1 VKPFRVW
8 EVDQVWLLPPSVREL
23 VPAGD
28 PAHLIRDIVRNELD
42 VGEIL
47 EAYKEERGFPAYHP
61 TMMTALLLYAY
72 TQGVYS
78 SRRMARACHH
88 RVDFMAVTA
97 MQKPDFR
104 TISDFRKRHLPAL
117 GGLFQQVLRLCARA
131 GLVKLGHV
139 ALDGTKVAAN
149 ASKHKAMSYDRMKKT
164 EKELAAT
171 VADWFAKAAAQ
182 DEAEDRE
189 HGPEKSGDEM
199 PDWVRDKQKRL
210 EKIRAAKAELEAEA
224 KQQLKAEGEAK
235 AKAKANDD
243 EPPRQP
249 PRGGKKR
256 PKKNGEPHDK
266 AQLNF
271 TDRDS
276 RIMKGPTGFVQ
287 AYNCQA
293 AVDAT
298 VQIIVAHSVSNAQN
312 DGPELVPI
320 LAQIR
325 TRLGRNP
332 EELSADSGYLSESNL
347 AALARRRIRGYI
359 PTGRIA
365 HDDNKKRRRKL
376 LGPRTLA
383 MRTKLDRAG
392 HRSRYRL
399 RKHTVEP
406 VFGQIKE
413 DRGFRRF
420 LLRGLRKVPHE
431 WALLCTAHNLAKL
444 TRKAA

>member
-1 VKPFRVW
+1 MKPFRAW

-23 VPAGD
+23 LAPDD

-42 VGEIL
+42 VGKIS

-78 SRRMARACHH
+78 SRRIARACHR

-104 TISDFRKRHLPAL
+104 TVSDFRKRHLPAL
-117 GGLFQQVLRLCARA
+117 GGLFQQVLRLCERA

-139 ALDGTKVAAN
+139 ALDGTKMSAN
-149 ASKHKAMSYDRMKKT
+149 ASKHKAMSYDRMKKK

-171 VADWFAKAAAQ
+171 VAEWFAKAQAQ
-182 DEAEDRE
+182 DDAEDRE
-189 HGPEKSGDEM
+189 HGADKSGDEM

-224 KQQLKAEGEAK
+224 KLQVKSETNK
-235 AKAKANDD
+235 KSDD
-243 EPPRQP
+243 DKGPRQP
-249 PRGGKKR
+249 PRGGAKR

-276 RIMKGPTGFVQ
+276 RIMKGPTGYMQ

-293 AVDAT
+293 AVDST
-298 VQIIVAHSVSNAQN
+298 VQIVVAHSVSNAQN
-312 DGPELVPI
+312 DAPELVPI
-320 LAQIR
+320 VAQIR
-325 TRLGRNP
+325 THLGRNP
-332 EELSADSGYLSESNL
+332 AELFGGC
-347 AALARRRIRGYI
+347 RI
-359 PTGRIA
+359 PVRIE
-365 HDDNKKRRRKL
+365 
-376 LGPRTLA
+376 PR
-383 MRTKLDRAG
+383 RAG
-392 HRSRYRL
+392 ASPHPWVHRDGPPRSRRQQE
-399 RKHTVEP
+399 RTP
-406 VFGQIKE
+406 
-413 DRGFRRF
+413 
-420 LLRGLRKVPHE
+420 
-431 WALLCTAHNLAKL
+431 
-444 TRKAA
+444 

>member
-1 VKPFRVW
+1 VDVKTFRAWDVN
-8 EVDQVWLLPPSVREL
+8 QAWLLPPSVREL
-23 VPAGD
+23 VPADD
-28 PAHLIRDIVRNELD
+28 PAHLVRELVRQELD
-42 VGEIL
+42 LTAIL
-47 EAYKEERGFPAYHP
+47 ETYDEERGFPPYHP

-78 SRRMARACHH
+78 SRRMASACHR

-104 TISDFRKRHLPAL
+104 TISDFRRRHLKAL

-139 ALDGTKVAAN
+139 AVDGTKVAAN

-171 VADWFAKAAAQ
+171 VAEWFAKADAA

-189 HGPEKSGDEM
+189 YGPDKRGDEM
-199 PDWVRDKQKRL
+199 P
-210 EKIRAAKAELEAEA
+210 EAEA
-224 KQQLKAEGEAK
+224 KQQLAAEAEAK
-235 AKAKANDD
+235 AKAKDD
-243 EPPRQP
+243 DGPRQP

-271 TDRDS
+271 TDGDS
-276 RIMKGPTGFVQ
+276 RVLKGPTGFVQ
-287 AYNCQA
+287 GYNCQA

-298 VQIIVAHSVSNAQN
+298 AQIIVAQSVSNAQN
-312 DGPELVPI
+312 DVSELVPMV
-320 LAQIR
+320 AQIR
-325 TRLGRNP
+325 RHLGQTP
-332 EELSADSGYLSESNL
+332 AELSADAGYLSESNL
-347 AALARRRIRGYI
+347 AALSRRRIRGYI
-359 PTGRIA
+359 ATGRLA
-365 HDDNKKRRRKL
+365 HDGDKKRRRKL
-376 LGPRTLA
+376 LGRRTLA

-392 HRSRYRL
+392 RRSRYRL
-399 RKHTVEP
+399 RKYTVEP

-420 LLRGLRKVPHE
+420 FLRGLQKVPHE
-431 WALLCTAHNLAKL
+431 WALLCTAHNLLKL
-444 TRKAA
+444 TRRAA